1 MKIVLRIFNF
11 LYFHKFTLE
20 IATFIKIKI
29 HFFVKV
35 SHRINMIC
43 KISLSEIYSTSRKTE
58 ILESSSMLSNI
69 TWTCNKGKLFEKSCP
84 CSLLSDIS
92 ALSNIIFY

>member
-11 LYFHKFTLE
+11 LYFHKFTLK

-29 HFFVKV
+29 HFFGE
-35 SHRINMIC
+35 SIANMIC

-58 ILESSSMLSNI
+58 ILEIQLDAVEYRM
-69 TWTCNKGKLFEKSCP
+69 
-84 CSLLSDIS
+84 DV
-92 ALSNIIFY
+92 